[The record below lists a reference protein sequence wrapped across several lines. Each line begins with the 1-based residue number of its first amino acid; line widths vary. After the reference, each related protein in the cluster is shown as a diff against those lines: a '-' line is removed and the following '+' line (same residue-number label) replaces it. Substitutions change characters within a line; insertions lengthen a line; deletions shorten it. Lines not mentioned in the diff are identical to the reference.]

1 MLVPNS
7 DNSLQKV
14 IVFGSIN
21 MDLVVKTPRLP
32 SPGETLLGHDFFT
45 APGGKGANQAVAVAQ
60 LGIPSY
66 MVGRVGC
73 DREGT
78 SLLSSLQTYGVQ
90 TDYISVDETTHSGV
104 AVIAVE
110 DSGQN
115 NIIVV
120 PGANGRVNTED
131 VAKLSNLFDNTAA
144 LLLQL
149 EIPLPAVLAAAK
161 AAQNAGIPVILDPAP
176 AGQDIPEALY
186 PLIDIITPN
195 QTEASQLV
203 GFEVNSPE
211 TAKAAALVLL
221 QRGVK
226 TAAIAK
232 LGALGVFCVTAAES
246 FFVPAFPVQA
256 VDTVAAGDAFN
267 GALAAALA
275 EGHSLRQA
283 VVWGA
288 AAGALATTA
297 SGAMPSLPNRN
308 TLNQFLKQR
317 QVV

>member
-1 MLVPNS
+1 MIAPKL
-7 DNSLQKV
+7 LQKV

-32 SPGETLLGHDFFT
+32 SRGETLLGHDFFT

-60 LGIPSY
+60 LGIPSC

-90 TDYISVDETTHSGV
+90 TDSISIDETTHSGV

-131 VAKLSNLFDNTAA
+131 VLKLSNIFDNTAA
-144 LLLQL
+144 VLLQF
-149 EIPLPAVLAAAK
+149 EIPLSAVFAAAK
-161 AAQNAGIPVILDPAP
+161 AAQNAGIKVILDPAP
-176 AGQDIPEALY
+176 AGQNIPEALY
-186 PLIDIITPN
+186 PLVDIITPN

-203 GFEVNSPE
+203 GFEVNSIE
-211 TAKAAALVLL
+211 TAKAAAAVLL

-232 LGALGVFCVTAAES
+232 LGALGVFCATAEES
-246 FFVPAFPVQA
+246 FFVPAFPVEA

-267 GALAAALA
+267 GGLAAALA
-275 EGHSLRQA
+275 QGHSLRQA
-283 VVWGA
+283 VIWGA
-288 AAGALATTA
+288 AAGALATTKT
-297 SGAMPSLPNRN
+297 GAMPSLPNRD
-308 TLNQFLKQR
+308 TFNQFLKQR
-317 QVV
+317 QIV